1 MTENEN
7 EDIDNETWDSTV
19 KGKVRLFV
27 LYYCTDDECIFNQ
40 SEAYRKAYTKKDKKT
55 GKVIEPNAQTCQ
67 SNGSRLMKKSKV
79 KLAVQR
85 LLKTAQADID
95 EEMVYRLLKEMCLGA
110 TFNPAD
116 VLDKNGKLAAKTLKD
131 LGDNAKL
138 IAQIEPTKFGTKY
151 TLIDRTKYMTMLG
164 KYLNLV
170 RPETQVDIKL
180 PVIELTAK
188 YSDDENQS
196 AVDKWNKAAA
206 SEE

>member
-7 EDIDNETWDSTV
+7 ENIENETWDSTV

-27 LYYCTDDECIFNQ
+27 LYYCTDEECIFNQ
-40 SEAYRKAYTKKDKKT
+40 TEAYRKAYTKKDRRT
-55 GKVIEPNAQTCQ
+55 GKVFKPNAQTCQ

-79 KLAVQR
+79 RLAVQR

-116 VLDKNGKLAAKTLKD
+116 VLDKNGKLAAKSLKD

-138 IAQIEPTKFGTKY
+138 IAQITPTKFGIQY
-151 TLIDRTKYMTMLG
+151 TLIDRTKYMSMLG

-170 RPETQVDIKL
+170 RPETKVDIKL

-188 YSDDENQS
+188 YTDDENAS
-196 AVDKWNKAAA
+196 AVDKWNEAAA
-206 SEE
+206 NEE